1 MNDQFGDGLMKGIGP
16 GGIIETEAEIIV
28 QTTLILILL
37 RKKEIAVINMDQIV
51 QGIQAANLI
60 EVNVVVVELIMTQT
74 QSNPLHGQY

>member
-1 MNDQFGDGLMKGIGP
+1 MKGIGP

-37 RKKEIAVINMDQIV
+37 RKKEIAVINMDLIV

-60 EVNVVVVELIMTQT
+60 EVNVVVVEPIMTQT
-74 QSNPLHGQY
+74 QSNHLHGQY

>member
-1 MNDQFGDGLMKGIGP
+1 MKGIGP